1 MVMPR
6 RLGEGKR
13 EKKGRGGS
21 ARSKDLGTCREE
33 GASIADAALAEQGLG
48 CSLLTQALPSLVED
62 GPVIKVHHQ

>member
-33 GASIADAALAEQGLG
+33 GGPALLMPHLQ
-48 CSLLTQALPSLVED
+48 SRV
-62 GPVIKVHHQ
+62 